1 MRTPRVAVIG
11 AGIGGL
17 VGAALLAHRG
27 LQVELFEAA
36 GAPGGKMR
44 EVAIGDLRVDAGPTV
59 LTMPWVFEEIFAA
72 AGASLADHVK
82 LEPLQTLARHAW
94 SDGGRL
100 DLCAD
105 PEASVAAIRQFA
117 GAGEAEGFRAFLQR
131 ARAVYETLEGP
142 FLKGSRPNPISLSA
156 RVGLSRLPDLWRI
169 SPFTTLWSAL
179 GEHFRD
185 PRLRQLFG
193 RYATYCGSSP
203 FRAPAT
209 LMLIAH
215 VEQAGVWRVAGGMHR
230 LARSL
235 ADLASSRGAAIHYGR
250 RVERIVVERGAVCA
264 VETQDGQR
272 AEADAILFNGDVA
285 ALAAGALG
293 PDAARACDDAR
304 RAPNSLSALT
314 FALVGRP
321 EGFPLSHHNV
331 FFSDDYRA
339 EFDEILKQRRLPRD
353 PTIYICAQDRPIDGP
368 GPRRARTPV
377 LSRQCAAR
385 LGPWRDFRIGARFM
399 RTCDVP
405 APREDGAVDPQSG
418 RGADTDGS
426 GGIRWDVSGE
436 RRSALWEGVARMGG
450 LVRAG
455 GGARAPAG
463 ALSRGRQRA
472 SGSRSSDGGA
482 FGTAGGGGACEGPDF
497 SVAVRPGG
505 YAWWYVDALSDDR
518 RFALTVIAFVGSVFS
533 PYYHWR
539 GRRDPDD
546 HCAFNVALYGPRGA
560 RWAMTERGKPAVHRE
575 RAAFAIGPSAM
586 VWRGDALT
594 IEIHEIAAPWPR
606 RVRGPDSRASER
618 AQCARLPAGNG
629 GRPCM
634 APDRAPCA
642 RRSRLRRARSE
653 LERNRIF

>member
-368 GPRRARTPV
+368 GPHAPERLFCLVNAPPGSGHGAISVSELDSCEHATFRRLEKMG
-377 LSRQCAAR
+377 LS
-385 LGPWRDFRIGARFM
+385 IH
-399 RTCDVP
+399 
-405 APREDGAVDPQSG
+405 S
-418 RGADTDGS
+418 RGAERIRTGPGEFAGMFPAS
-426 GGIRWDVSGE
+426 GG
-436 RRSALWEGVARMGG
+436 ALYGRASHGWAASFAR
-450 LVRAG
+450 A
-455 GGARAPAG
+455 GARARLPGLYLAG
-463 ALSRGRQRA
+463 GSVHPGPGVPMAALSGRLA
-472 SGSRSSDGGA
+472 AAELAKDLTSRSRSA
-482 FGTAGGGGACEGPDF
+482 RAAT
-497 SVAVRPGG
+497 PGG
-505 YAWWYVDALSDDR
+505 TSM
-518 RFALTVIAFVGSVFS
+518 
-533 PYYHWR
+533 H
-539 GRRDPDD
+539 
-546 HCAFNVALYGPRGA
+546 
-560 RWAMTERGKPAVHRE
+560 
-575 RAAFAIGPSAM
+575 
-586 VWRGDALT
+586 
-594 IEIHEIAAPWPR
+594 
-606 RVRGPDSRASER
+606 
-618 AQCARLPAGNG
+618 
-629 GRPCM
+629 
-634 APDRAPCA
+634 
-642 RRSRLRRARSE
+642 
-653 LERNRIF
+653 